1 MKIFEVIICLLWKRR
16 QKFSRKYLEK
26 YKLLLSNFIE
36 LNFHYEINTFNIL
49 EWTHYIIYHKIII
62 EKCSLEKKTFPSQNI
77 LFVVGFYCASK
88 IWWIFCHSQI
98 FYMECGNDEL
108 KRFKWKWILQCVC
121 AKHQKSVTCGF
132 KESKGEVWA
141 FFLLL
146 LRVSLVHSMSVFNT
160 YTTKPM
166 CNVDSNEIFT
176 RPLIQN
182 QISSQLNFRHSR
194 ELPLCLE
201 LFYFSI

>member
-1 MKIFEVIICLLWKRR
+1 MINII
-16 QKFSRKYLEK
+16 YI
-26 YKLLLSNFIE
+26 LS
-36 LNFHYEINTFNIL
+36 LTR
-49 EWTHYIIYHKIII
+49 YIIHHIIII
-62 EKCSLEKKTFPSQNI
+62 EKCSLEISFNKIFYLLLDFIVQERYD
-77 LFVVGFYCASK
+77 GF
-88 IWWIFCHSQI
+88 FCHSLI
-98 FYMECGNDEL
+98 FYKECGNDEL

-166 CNVDSNEIFT
+166 CNVDSNEIFS
-176 RPLIQN
+176 RPLIEN
-182 QISSQLNFRHSR
+182 VSFSSLFNFDYDKFD
-194 ELPLCLE
+194 ET
-201 LFYFSI
+201 